1 MAARSIAR
9 DHDEKRGQILLAA
22 AKVFATEGYDRSS
35 MTRLAEECGI
45 SKANIYHYYPSKEAL
60 LYDILDS
67 HLRALRDTVLGLDLA
82 GLTADQQLR
91 EVVRAIML
99 AYEGYDYK
107 HRIQMN
113 EMALLPDDQ
122 QRELRGLQRDLV
134 RFLSDILSHIA
145 PDRFEGDAGKL
156 RGATMAV
163 FGMLNWYFTWARGAG
178 AAEREDYAAIV
189 ADMVLGGVKQ
199 V

>member
-67 HLRALRDTVLGLDLA
+67 HLRALRDTVLLGCKTNTAGCTENKQALTWLRIGAVFQCVMRCAVSHDKRCRIIKWHRIRNWDTAVSVENQLFTHTAPAARPDHTVA
-82 GLTADQQLR
+82 GLQVCNTFTNR
-91 EVVRAIML
+91 F
-99 AYEGYDYK
+99 
-107 HRIQMN
+107 
-113 EMALLPDDQ
+113 DD
-122 QRELRGLQRDLV
+122 
-134 RFLSDILSHIA
+134 A
-145 PDRFEGDAGKL
+145 
-156 RGATMAV
+156 
-163 FGMLNWYFTWARGAG
+163 
-178 AAEREDYAAIV
+178 
-189 ADMVLGGVKQ
+189 
-199 V
+199 